1 MEISITNFLLLR
13 DGGGIHSRNCQPSPT
28 KGMMLITSDGLSDVL
43 QGAGVLRMLHH
54 YCCRRFEVPKELL
67 PQDGQ
72 TPEARKHNWMTI
84 ADILRH
90 HLSFQV
96 GEEQLNAIVV
106 DGDIAEAL
114 IIMRSALDA
123 NANLRHVKELLLA
136 KSAEATK
143 GGLRRASPLKAAK
156 QQPVRNK

>member
-1 MEISITNFLLLR
+1 
-13 DGGGIHSRNCQPSPT
+13 
-28 KGMMLITSDGLSDVL
+28 MLITSDGLSDVL

-123 NANLRHVKELLLA
+123 LRGHRQREKDVKRTHRELDENANLRHVKELLLA